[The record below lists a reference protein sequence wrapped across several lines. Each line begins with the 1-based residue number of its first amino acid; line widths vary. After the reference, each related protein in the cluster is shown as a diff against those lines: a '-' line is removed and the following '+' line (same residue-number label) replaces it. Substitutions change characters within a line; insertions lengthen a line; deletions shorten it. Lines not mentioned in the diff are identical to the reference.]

1 MNSGRGNGD
10 RSISIE
16 GRGRSQGRGNLCRN
30 GEKCTRTDCSFSHP
44 STEACVIGDGPK
56 IAGRS
61 QNDGYC
67 RFGNACTRG
76 DCNLKH
82 PVEIAPQF
90 RVRQEGGQG
99 LKSAGRSQN
108 DGYCRFGSACTRGDC
123 NLKHSEEITPKLRD
137 LQQETQGKH
146 KAKLEVLS
154 RSIDT
159 KNGEDAR
166 LVPEDVPRLRQEVKA
181 LRDQQD
187 VGNGQ
192 LREYV
197 NAFQQIRK
205 LRPQLALEVLKREN
219 KRLLSGLPFY
229 AFRSDVVEAV
239 HSFNVTIIIGETGSG
254 KSTQIAP
261 FLLDSALCSDF
272 RGDHIEPSG
281 KIVVTQPRNLAAKA
295 LAERVAEEWGCKSG
309 SIIGTL
315 REGDRLGQRIAYCT
329 DAKLLSIIRDNP
341 NLDGIDCVVVDE
353 VHERSVSTDL
363 LLGCIKKILKR
374 RPGLHLVLTSA
385 TMDRTVFQNFF
396 REVCRH
402 VDNPNDT
409 VDVPVIE
416 VPGRAFP
423 VDDYYEE
430 AEDDYVTHSWRKALL
445 VHRKYAGKPGDII
458 VFLATLVDVE
468 SACKALR
475 GVLGI
480 THSYEGDNEI
490 ILPLHGKLK
499 PEESQLV
506 FAAPPHGKRKIIFS
520 TNIAETRYF
529 Y

>member
-1 MNSGRGNGD
+1 M
-10 RSISIE
+10 E
-16 GRGRSQGRGNLCRN
+16 GRDRSQGRGGPCQD
-30 GEKCTRTDCSFSHP
+30 GGKCTGTYRSFSHP
-44 STEACVIGDGPK
+44 STPAAVIGDGPIIAGSSQNNGSYRTHDDCK
-56 IAGRS
+56 YWHPEEIAPQFRDPQEAAHGSKMAGRS
-61 QNDGYC
+61 QNDESCHLGSAY
-67 RFGNACTRG
+67 TRG
-76 DCNLKH
+76 DCKFKQ
-82 PVEIAPQF
+82 PGEIIPQI
-90 RVRQEGGQG
+90 RV
-99 LKSAGRSQN
+99 
-108 DGYCRFGSACTRGDC
+108 
-123 NLKHSEEITPKLRD
+123 
-137 LQQETQGKH
+137 LQQTMQDKH
-146 KAKLEVLS
+146 EAKLQVLR

-166 LVPEDVPRLRQEVKA
+166 LAAEDVLRLRQEVKA
-181 LRDQQD
+181 LRDQLEA
-187 VGNGQ
+187 GNGQ

-197 NAFQQIRK
+197 DAFQQIRK
-205 LRPQLALEVLKREN
+205 LHPQLALEAVKREN
-219 KRLLSGLPFY
+219 KRLMSGLPFY
-229 AFRSDVVEAV
+229 AFRNDVVKAV
-239 HSFNVTIIIGETGSG
+239 HSFNVTIITGETGSG

-261 FLLDSALCSDF
+261 FLLDSALCSDI
-272 RGDHIEPSG
+272 RGHHIGSSG
-281 KIVVTQPRNLAAKA
+281 KIVVTQPHNFAAKA

-315 REGDRLGQRIAYCT
+315 RARDKLQRIAYCT
-329 DAKLLSIIRDNP
+329 DAKLLSIIRHNP

-363 LLGCIKKILKR
+363 LLGCIKKILKL

-402 VDNPNDT
+402 VDNLNDA

-416 VPGRAFP
+416 VAGRAFP

-430 AEDDYVTHSWRKALL
+430 AEDDYVTHSWRKALV
-445 VHRKYAGKPGDII
+445 VHHNNAGKPGDII

-468 SACKALR
+468 SACKALKAA
-475 GVLGI
+475 LGI

-520 TNIAETRYF
+520 TNIAETRYV
-529 Y
+529 YQT